1 MLNRVNRIVNFK
13 CCGVEIILI
22 MYNIFSIFIS
32 EYQLT
37 DIKYKISV
45 FFSREKE
52 SLISGIALLQL
63 SDKVIF
69 KIFFYNRSSININ
82 QYDYMI

>member
-1 MLNRVNRIVNFK
+1 MLYRVNRIINFK
-13 CCGVEIILI
+13 CCGIEIILI
-22 MYNIFSIFIS
+22 MCNIFSIVIS
-32 EYQLT
+32 QYKLT

-52 SLISGIALLQL
+52 SLISAIALQQL
-63 SDKVIF
+63 SDKEIF

-82 QYDYMI
+82 QYDNMI